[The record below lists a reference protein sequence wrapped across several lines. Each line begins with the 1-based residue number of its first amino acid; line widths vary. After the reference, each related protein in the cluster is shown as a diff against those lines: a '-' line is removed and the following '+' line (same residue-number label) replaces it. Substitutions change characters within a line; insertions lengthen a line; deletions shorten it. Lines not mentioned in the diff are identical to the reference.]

1 MQKFFKCRDI
11 PCIKRRICTS
21 NVYSIIK
28 RWSILTI
35 SRRKIVTVDKMKNAR
50 WKVNVKGDF
59 KQRYYNH
66 KKSFRNQKYAN
77 ETYECIVDSVL
88 GYSNISERCML
99 CLHENYETLNYADQE
114 ERLNRPAEL
123 VSKRQHV
130 SKFLL
135 SNYKSND

>member
-1 MQKFFKCRDI
+1 M
-11 PCIKRRICTS
+11 
-21 NVYSIIK
+21 
-28 RWSILTI
+28 LTT
-35 SRRKIVTVDKMKNAR
+35 SRRKIVTVEKIKNAR
-50 WKVNVKGDF
+50 WKVNVTGDF

-135 SNYKSND
+135 SNYKSYD